1 MQRLTL
7 PMVDLGP
14 HLMGVLGSH
23 GRLRLT
29 GLVLGALLGLILL
42 PVPILAG
49 LGLLLVRTILG

>member
-1 MQRLTL
+1 
-7 PMVDLGP
+7 MVDLGP